1 MKARDV
7 MVSPVITMKPASS
20 VRDAARTLLERR
32 ISALPVADD
41 KGKLVGIISEGDL
54 MRRTETGTE
63 HQRSWWLRFLA
74 GEETAAGEYAKSHA
88 RRVADVMTRYVITA
102 DPDAPLNEIATLFEK
117 HAIKRVPIIKDGQ
130 LVGIVSRSNLVQA
143 VASAPKELEI
153 PLSDQTIRDKL
164 LAHLRAQPWSHTW
177 QLNVTVNRGV
187 VDLWGVSYSD
197 GERAAIRVAAENI
210 PGVRAVND
218 HLFVRHPAEIEI

>member
-7 MVSPVITMKPASS
+7 MVSPVITLKPASS
-20 VRDAARTLLERR
+20 VREAAQILLERR
-32 ISALPVADD
+32 ISALPVVND

-54 MRRTETGTE
+54 LRRRETGTE
-63 HQRSWWLRFLA
+63 HRRSWWLRFLA
-74 GEETAAGEYAKSHA
+74 GEETAAGEYTKAHGRK
-88 RRVADVMTRYVITA
+88 VADVMTRHVITA
-102 DPDAPLNEIATLFEK
+102 DPDAPLSEIAALFEK
-117 HAIKRVPIIKDGQ
+117 HAIKRVPIVKDGQ
-130 LVGIVSRSNLVQA
+130 LTGIVSRSNLVQA
-143 VASAPKELEI
+143 VASAPEDLEI
-153 PLSDQTIRDKL
+153 PLSDRAIRDKL
-164 LAHLRAQPWSHTW
+164 LAHLKTQPWSHTW